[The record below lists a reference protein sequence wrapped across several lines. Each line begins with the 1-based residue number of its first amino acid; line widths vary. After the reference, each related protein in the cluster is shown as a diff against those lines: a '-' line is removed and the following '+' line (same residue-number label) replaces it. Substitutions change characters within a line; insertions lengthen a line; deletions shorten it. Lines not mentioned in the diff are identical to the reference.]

1 MVDGIGSVTWWG
13 FSPAINLIPREL
25 EVSELNVLLVGSG
38 DSRHIIKTMAE
49 AWRFPSVKVNI
60 YVIEHSLQVLAR
72 HMLFLS
78 LALEPAQHIGLSEKT
93 SLYLEIFGNSLIR
106 SSTKSYIDTKASD
119 FIRMVSDVDIA
130 EDMLP
135 ILDMNF
141 LKFKERD
148 GLEAVFK
155 FWKVPHDTFGIQ
167 EMWDNRVRHYLGQ
180 RYDSRQNAYDWD
192 YCMKLCERG
201 AKIIGKPI
209 YKQWRETGLAFEV
222 REGDYTVPNKTLT
235 SCAQARKGPDT
246 VPLLGYWGDIVTGPF
261 ISHGIEC
268 ANSSLLKT
276 ENKMHVKTAK
286 DITYYNVMAMF
297 YELLYKTK
305 YDECCLEIEAKQ
317 DEDSVMTRPQRA
329 LVDSCYSS
337 GDVSDSA
344 PVSEGPIVCENAKVY
359 FLPLNAPSQLYLKQR
374 FQEHFHVVY
383 FSNSM
388 VHTLTPDLSKTFAC
402 KAQVIVETPKFL
414 IDVTTDQAQEYMNK
428 VVAMTEKAG
437 CEMLTSCNPSYDA
450 LAYFRYS
457 AS

>member
-141 LKFKERD
+141 L
-148 GLEAVFK
+148 
-155 FWKVPHDTFGIQ
+155 
-167 EMWDNRVRHYLGQ
+167 
-180 RYDSRQNAYDWD
+180 
-192 YCMKLCERG
+192 
-201 AKIIGKPI
+201 
-209 YKQWRETGLAFEV
+209 
-222 REGDYTVPNKTLT
+222 
-235 SCAQARKGPDT
+235 KGPDT